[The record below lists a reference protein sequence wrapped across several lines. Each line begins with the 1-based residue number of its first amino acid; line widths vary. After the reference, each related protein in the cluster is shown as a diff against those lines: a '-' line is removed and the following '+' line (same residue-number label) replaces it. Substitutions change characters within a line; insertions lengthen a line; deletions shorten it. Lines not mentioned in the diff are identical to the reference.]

1 HRDIFR
7 LFASDVFGQ
16 LQQDGTWPLFHGDA
30 EGVAND
36 CRDTACAH
44 DLERKLCKR
53 LESANHVH
61 DVKFRLAAAHD
72 AFLPCE
78 HDHRHAAKQSIGCP
92 CRQVQGAWTEG
103 GDTD

>member
-1 HRDIFR
+1 MRNGNFDRMLRHHRDIFR

-44 DLERKLCKR
+44 DLE
-53 LESANHVH
+53 
-61 DVKFRLAAAHD
+61 
-72 AFLPCE
+72 
-78 HDHRHAAKQSIGCP
+78 
-92 CRQVQGAWTEG
+92 
-103 GDTD
+103 